1 MDKNRTEAFSDG
13 VIAIIITIMVLELHA
28 PASSSLAAIA
38 DAGPA
43 LARYLLSFVYVGIY
57 WVNHHALLDRVRRID
72 ASALWANLH
81 LLFWMSLI
89 PYVTAW
95 AGQYPM
101 DPVPVALYG
110 VILMNCALAFM
121 LLSWC
126 LQRGSGAAGAAWTS
140 RKNRISVLM
149 YALAVLLSL
158 WSTLAGALIHML
170 LALIWLRPDVRQ
182 SSTEAADRAETRNR

>member
-28 PASSSLAAIA
+28 PASSSLAAIV

-72 ASALWANLH
+72 APALWANLH

-95 AGQYPM
+95 AGQHPM

-110 VILMNCALAFM
+110 VILMNCALAFT

-126 LQRGSGAAGAAWTS
+126 LKRGSGAAGTAWAS
-140 RKNRISVLM
+140 RKNRFSVLM

-158 WSTLAGALIHML
+158 WSTLAGALVHML
-170 LALIWLRPDVRQ
+170 LALIWLKPDVRPRA
-182 SSTEAADRAETRNR
+182 TEAGDMAETRDR

>member
-110 VILMNCALAFM
+110 VILMNCALAFT

-170 LALIWLRPDVRQ
+170 LALIWIRPDVRQ
-182 SSTEAADRAETRNR
+182 PSTEAADRAETRNR